1 VDVIW
6 RPSQAT
12 TASRWVPGLCG
23 VPDAPHTLLQSS
35 QNHGLNS
42 GIQCVGKTGKAH
54 PENENNSLSAAIKQ
68 LTSLPTSNN
77 SNEPQWITFN
87 LNENHR
93 WEALIYGGKLY
104 LQIGDQGLP
113 EGSKEA
119 MTELLELAE
128 ETLKVGDVIITFN
141 KHRTDR
147 LQVTRTFMYLGFES
161 LAPNNDL
168 VPTELGHPDLF
179 YMVYSF

>member
-1 VDVIW
+1 VKCVGVLR
-6 RPSQAT
+6 RPWQST
-12 TASRWVPGLCG
+12 IASRWVRGLSG
-23 VPDAPHTLLQSS
+23 APDVPHTLQQRSP
-35 QNHGLNS
+35 NHGLNS
-42 GIQCVGKTGKAH
+42 GVQCVGKTDKAH
-54 PENENNSLSAAIKQ
+54 PENENSLSVIKQ
-68 LTSLPTSNN
+68 LASTTSNN
-77 SNEPQWITFN
+77 SSEPQWITFN

-93 WEALIYGGKLY
+93 WEALIYEGKLY

-128 ETLKVGDVIITFN
+128 ETLKVGDVVITFN

-161 LAPNNDL
+161 LAPNNGL
-168 VPTELGHPDLF
+168 VPTELVNPDLF

>member
-1 VDVIW
+1 M
-6 RPSQAT
+6 
-12 TASRWVPGLCG
+12 
-23 VPDAPHTLLQSS
+23 
-35 QNHGLNS
+35 
-42 GIQCVGKTGKAH
+42 GKNDKAH
-54 PENENNSLSAAIKQ
+54 PENITTSLSVIKQ
-68 LTSLPTSNN
+68 LQQSSSTTTASSPLNN
-77 SNEPQWITFN
+77 DANDAQWITFN
-87 LNENHR
+87 INENHH

-128 ETLKVGDVIITFN
+128 ETLKVGDVVITFN
-141 KHRTDR
+141 KNRNDR

-161 LAPNNDL
+161 LAPNNGL
-168 VPTELGHPDLF
+168 VPTELVHPDLF

>member
-6 RPSQAT
+6 RPWQAT
-12 TASRWVPGLCG
+12 TAFRWVAGLIG
-23 VPDAPHTLLQSS
+23 VPDVPHTLLQRS

-42 GIQCVGKTGKAH
+42 GIQCVGKTEKAR
-54 PENENNSLSAAIKQ
+54 PENENNSLSAIKQ
-68 LTSLPTSNN
+68 LTSPTSIN

-104 LQIGDQGLP
+104 LQIGDHGLP

-128 ETLKVGDVIITFN
+128 ETLKLGDVIITFN

-161 LAPNNDL
+161 LAPNNSL
-168 VPTELGHPDLF
+168 VPTELVHPDLF